1 MAIRYR
7 AKDSRP
13 GNVLR
18 KFCLSV
24 PFGASAALLVLLA
37 SSRAQA
43 QERTKVKQLAYDVR
57 VDTAVTLTGLVWYVS
72 SDLLKGSLVPE
83 KCRWCYRRKDGTD
96 ALNTVDRSV
105 RHHLMWKHPHTAHV
119 LSNILAFGAL
129 PAMSFGLTQIA
140 ALHDD
145 AAREIPVD
153 ALLIAEATVLA
164 LDFNQIAKYA
174 FARERPFVHFLP
186 RAPEGVRQLT
196 ASPSDDNLSFFSGHT
211 TGAFAVASSAGMV
224 ASLRGYR
231 LAPVVWST
239 GLISAAAVAY
249 LRIAADKHY
258 FSDVMLG
265 AVVGTVLGAGLPL
278 LFHRP
283 ETGPGPTSSAR
294 APLTPGSIS
303 FSGTW

>member
-1 MAIRYR
+1 MRR
-7 AKDSRP
+7 FRLP
-13 GNVLR
+13 L
-18 KFCLSV
+18 
-24 PFGASAALLVLLA
+24 PFGAFITLLALLA
-37 SSRAQA
+37 SPRAHA
-43 QERTKVKQLAYDVR
+43 QERTNVKRLAYDVR
-57 VDTAVTLTGLVWYVS
+57 VDTAITLTGLVWYVT
-72 SDLLKGSLVPE
+72 SDLLKGSLVPA

-96 ALNTVDRSV
+96 ALNTVDRSI
-105 RHHLMWKHPHTAHV
+105 RHHFRWRRPHTAHV

-140 ALHDD
+140 AVHDG
-145 AAREIPVD
+145 AVREIPID
-153 ALLIAEATVLA
+153 ALLIAEASVLA

-186 RAPEGVRQLT
+186 RAPEGVRALT

-231 LAPVVWST
+231 LAPVVWTS
-239 GLISAAAVAY
+239 GLVSAAAVGY

-265 AVVGTVLGAGLPL
+265 AIVGTVLGAGLPL

-283 ETGPGPTSSAR
+283 EAEPGAPTTTAR
-294 APLTPGSIS
+294 APLAPAQVQ